1 MVVMSTPSCLDAVS
15 RWGGLE
21 RLKSYV
27 HTIDFNY
34 CYKQICVLAR
44 GQVSTGRQKPSSRP
58 FNRTNPSCNNIH
70 MQGWQKDNIPF
81 LGCLS
86 ARGGKAERRRRWK
99 RGGAL
104 RNERAIFCSRSVA
117 RCKRSA
123 RTLRA
128 VESTDSNGPVSLQ
141 QRTAC

>member
-1 MVVMSTPSCLDAVS
+1 MQQHPHAGVQKGQYPFFGLPQ
-15 RWGGLE
+15 RKGGE
-21 RLKSYV
+21 
-27 HTIDFNY
+27 
-34 CYKQICVLAR
+34 
-44 GQVSTGRQKPSSRP
+44 
-58 FNRTNPSCNNIH
+58 
-70 MQGWQKDNIPF
+70 
-81 LGCLS
+81 
-86 ARGGKAERRRRWK
+86 AERRRRWK

-104 RNERAIFCSRSVA
+104 LNERAIFCSRSVA